1 MQKPSTKAP
10 EPMDIA
16 LGGAVRRRRRD
27 VGLSQEA
34 LAEQCN
40 VSFQQIQKYENG
52 VNRISFSRLVQISR
66 ALQCGLV
73 DLLSVLDTP
82 QHEVAGGGEFL
93 TALRTPGAKDL
104 LTAFDQLSL
113 ESRSSL
119 VTFMRTLADGR
130 GRRAS
135 LAEAAQTA
143 D

>member
-1 MQKPSTKAP
+1 MQKPSTKTP

-27 VGLSQEA
+27 MGMSQED

-66 ALQCGLV
+66 ALRCGLV
-73 DLLSVLDTP
+73 DLLAVLDTP
-82 QHEVAGGGEFL
+82 FPSNPVGGEFL
-93 TALRTPGAKDL
+93 LGLRTPGAREL
-104 LTAFDQLSL
+104 LNAFDGLSP

-119 VTFMRTLADGR
+119 VNFLRTLPGGR
-130 GRRAS
+130 GRSA
-135 LAEAAQTA
+135 LQAETPA
-143 D
+143 DLV